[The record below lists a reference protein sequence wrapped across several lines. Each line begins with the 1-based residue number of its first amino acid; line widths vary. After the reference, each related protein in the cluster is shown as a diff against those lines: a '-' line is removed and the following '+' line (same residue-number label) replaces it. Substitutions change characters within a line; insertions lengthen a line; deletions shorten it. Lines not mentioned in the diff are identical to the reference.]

1 MISATSVLLFLNAE
15 RIPFM
20 MEDSIQSCEVA
31 QFAED
36 IAIKAAMKV
45 AEKQE
50 IKVTRGSKAIPAKK
64 SALSKHLVLSNIFH
78 SQYESAI
85 RDLIKKETIDGI
97 ALIPGCGEASESP
110 FWLLEM
116 AKTLYIP
123 VAPFESFFGNSGG
136 SFIQMETS
144 RRRRALL
151 LSKIPLGRSGRGGRT
166 K

>member
-1 MISATSVLLFLNAE
+1 MISADSVLLFLNAE
-15 RIPFM
+15 RIPFIM
-20 MEDSIQSCEVA
+20 DDPIQSLEVA

-36 IAIKAAMKV
+36 TATKV
-45 AEKQE
+45 AEKQ
-50 IKVTRGSKAIPAKK
+50 KAKLTRSLRAIPAKN
-64 SALSKHLVLSNIFH
+64 SALNKRLVSSDFFH
-78 SQYESAI
+78 KQYESAI
-85 RDLIKKETIDGI
+85 KDLIKERAIDGI

-110 FWLLEM
+110 FWLLEI
-116 AKTLYIP
+116 AKPLYIP
-123 VAPFESFFGNSGG
+123 IAPFESFFGNSGG